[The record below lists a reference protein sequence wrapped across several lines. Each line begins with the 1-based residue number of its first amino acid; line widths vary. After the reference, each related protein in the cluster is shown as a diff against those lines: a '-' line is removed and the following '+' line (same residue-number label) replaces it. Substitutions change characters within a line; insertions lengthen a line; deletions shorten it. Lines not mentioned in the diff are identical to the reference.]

1 MKPNFPKLG
10 EPLTLNQIKELRQAF
25 GVLFAVELYGPEATY
40 FQTSWAIPDFG
51 LSWQNTSGYNEA
63 RRVFAT
69 YAQTLT
75 GETEPKQIDRALA
88 EMEQIAA
95 TNPAHVFQTTPSK
108 EALEL
113 GEQEALR
120 REEAEKAAKEEAGAS
135 VERLKA
141 RVKKAPPAQPS
152 REFSDLQ
159 KETVAKTED
168 SQKDLAGKIVYAK
181 VTLPEQPQL
190 SSLGADEQIAYHKF
204 VDLAKRA
211 PNKFVENLSSK
222 IASNL
227 PEKIKQSTTPEEINL
242 YSRRVALKA
251 TEGLRHGPPA
261 VNPEP
266 MILAK
271 LAGEEKLLQKVVADG
286 KARLLVTQAATDTAV
301 LKMLPEKITRE
312 SLARVFGPNITTQ
325 ILGPDIT
332 RSTIILSEDPEG
344 ATHRVPLGDNGL
356 LGNYRETVQNP
367 IFANISSL
375 TPSGFKGKLY
385 DFGQEKLLSGLSKLP
400 TDSFLGRLGASEKFQ
415 SILSIFR
422 PGQTF
427 EATNLFGNI
436 VLKITPEYAPIV
448 GGLGKLIG
456 VDFGL
461 VPAAEALT
469 IPAPAVTE
477 VVTEGAALKVAA
489 QGGLRGLNIALGNS
503 VATGAAWV
511 AGKLGATALSAKL
524 GAMVGTGIMPVIG
537 TIVGAILGALLGK
550 VIEKFVAWAKK
561 HKEDL
566 AIIGGI
572 MLASGLIFRSVPLVV
587 FGALTTLPGLMTGRA
602 LAGIGARVFFFG
614 RQIGKSLAIT
624 IGTPVIVAIIVF
636 PILVALIL
644 FIINSGAYIVPP
656 SRPGLNFESPYIGV
670 DKTANPPGPFQNTG
684 LPLTIEYT
692 ITITAKKGTLTNIHF
707 SESCQVIKKGA
718 SVSCPPVSGSIP
730 QPPESISPTTPFSFK
745 YSVTYAAGTF
755 ADSLV
760 VNSFTVT
767 ANTAEVGGAKGVG
780 GTSIKIGNPPEDC
793 PNNAWPVEGNGGL
806 NNVTQGPSAPGCTH
820 ENLPNAIDIGVDGA
834 IVVAVHSGIVT
845 VGEDS
850 CTGKTIKISSTCGS
864 VPFSS
869 FYGHLGAVSV
879 STGQG
884 VSVGQAIG
892 ISDNTGSCT
901 SGPHL
906 HFSFQ
911 TSSIPVVQRPYLIRD
926 VPIGCCSIITC
937 NP

>member
-159 KETVAKTED
+159 KETVAKTKD

-222 IASNL
+222 IANNL

-489 QGGLRGLNIALGNS
+489 QGGLRGLNITLGNS

-656 SRPGLNFESPYIGV
+656 IYNRPPIGGGTAAPCPDGGIEITSDLAGKITGGVVQLLPDSNGARASHYCITPTMVILHSSSGYDNATGADMTFGALVQRNLACQLATDTTKTLLMQPFYETQVEMAWCANSWDSYGVSIELSGECLGSSCNPANSSCGPYDNPIFN
-670 DKTANPPGPFQNTG
+670 NPPPHPCDPETDNAVSAVCAVMNQYKI
-684 LPLTIEYT
+684 PWCQIYT
-692 ITITAKKGTLTNIHF
+692 HDD
-707 SESCQVIKKGA
+707 V
-718 SVSCPPVSGSIP
+718 
-730 QPPESISPTTPFSFK
+730 
-745 YSVTYAAGTF
+745 
-755 ADSLV
+755 
-760 VNSFTVT
+760 
-767 ANTAEVGGAKGVG
+767 
-780 GTSIKIGNPPEDC
+780 
-793 PNNAWPVEGNGGL
+793 
-806 NNVTQGPSAPGCTH
+806 
-820 ENLPNAIDIGVDGA
+820 PNAIHTDP
-834 IVVAVHSGIVT
+834 
-845 VGEDS
+845 E
-850 CTGKTIKISSTCGS
+850 GKDWVYNYFIPKVKNAC
-864 VPFSS
+864 PND
-869 FYGHLGAVSV
+869 
-879 STGQG
+879 QG
-884 VSVGQAIG
+884 G
-892 ISDNTGSCT
+892 
-901 SGPHL
+901 L
-906 HFSFQ
+906 
-911 TSSIPVVQRPYLIRD
+911 
-926 VPIGCCSIITC
+926 C
-937 NP
+937 NQ